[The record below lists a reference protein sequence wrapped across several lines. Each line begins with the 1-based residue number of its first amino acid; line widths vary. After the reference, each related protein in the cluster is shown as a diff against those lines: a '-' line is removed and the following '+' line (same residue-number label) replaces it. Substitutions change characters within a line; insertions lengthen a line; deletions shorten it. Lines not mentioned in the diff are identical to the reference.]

1 MATPVTRIFT
11 DTTTHGGVFITAS
24 SNVFTNKIP
33 QVRQFDILA
42 CPIHGPNPV
51 ISNSP
56 TVFVNNRNMTRIVSV
71 CACGAMVC
79 TGSPNVFCI

>member
-1 MATPVTRIFT
+1 MATPVTRVFK
-11 DTTTHGGVFITAS
+11 DTSSHGGVFVTSS

-51 ISNSP
+51 VFNSP
-56 TVFVNNRNMTRIVSV
+56 TVWVNKLNMTRIGSV
-71 CACGAMVC
+71 CACGAVVC
-79 TGSPNVFCI
+79 TGSANTFCE